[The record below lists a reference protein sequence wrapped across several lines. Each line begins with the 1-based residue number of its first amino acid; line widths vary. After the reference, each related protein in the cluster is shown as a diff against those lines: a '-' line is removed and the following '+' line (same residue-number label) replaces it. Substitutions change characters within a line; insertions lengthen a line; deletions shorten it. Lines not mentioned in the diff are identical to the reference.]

1 LADSITARLGKIESL
16 SYIPSILESTGNW
29 FLHSGIQ
36 EPCGG
41 VARYYSASE
50 SRNKPVST
58 EITGYYVSA
67 MVYLFERTA
76 RAEYL
81 DAAARAA
88 RFLTRQA
95 RKRELKIIPFE
106 LAPDSPAY
114 FFDCGIIARGLLSIH
129 AVTNEDEYLETA
141 VECGTTMGERF
152 RNGGDLH
159 PILAMP
165 TLTPFAYEPRWSRSP
180 GCYQLKSAM
189 AWHNLFE
196 ATGETKFRD
205 WYEKAL
211 EAAIGTHESFLP
223 GEENCEKVMDRL
235 HAYSYFLEGMLPA
248 ASRQEC
254 QQAYR
259 RGLAKAASL
268 LREIGPLFRRSDAC
282 AQVLRA
288 RLRCGIPIDHA
299 AAEEEAAW
307 CRGFQYHDGDA
318 RHRNGFSFGSKG
330 GSLLPF
336 VNPVSA
342 AFCMQALDE
351 WETGQPATESR
362 LI

>member
-1 LADSITARLGKIESL
+1 MARLGKIEYL
-16 SYIPSILESTGNW
+16 SHIPSILESTGKW

-36 EPCGG
+36 EPSGG

-50 SRNKPVST
+50 LRNRPVST
-58 EITGYYVSA
+58 EITGYFVSA
-67 MVYLFERTA
+67 MVYLFERTG
-76 RAEYL
+76 REEYL

-95 RKRELKIIPFE
+95 RNHELKIIPFE

-129 AVTNEDEYLETA
+129 AVTGEVEYLETA
-141 VECGTTMGERF
+141 VECGTIMCERS
-152 RNGGDLH
+152 RNGKDLH

-165 TLTPFAYEPRWSRSP
+165 ALNPLTYEPRWSRSP

-189 AWHNLFE
+189 AWQNLFTV
-196 ATGETKFRD
+196 TGETKFRD
-205 WYEKAL
+205 WYNQAL
-211 EAAIGTHESFLP
+211 EVAIGTHEGFLP
-223 GEENCEKVMDRL
+223 GEENNEKVMDRL
-235 HAYSYFLEGMLPA
+235 HAYAYFLEGMLPA
-248 ASRQEC
+248 ASRAEC
-254 QQAYR
+254 RQAYC
-259 RGLAKAASL
+259 RGLTKAASL
-268 LREIGPLFRRSDAC
+268 LREIGPAFRRSDAC
-282 AQVLRA
+282 AQVLRT
-288 RLRCGIPIDHA
+288 RLHCGIPIDRA
-299 AAEEEAAW
+299 AAEQEAAW
-307 CRGFQYHDGDA
+307 CRAFQYTDGDA
-318 RHRNGFSFGSKG
+318 RHRDGFSFGSKG